1 VNLDNFLEDDGQ
13 DGFAD
18 AMSKILGQSV
28 KAKVWEPFDRSL
40 NASLLTVL
48 CDRFCKNPV
57 MAKRTTETMKNI
69 EDSRAEIK
77 QAKEAQVKK
86 KETTTKNMVMPSAKT
101 MVFERMLRSIATKG
115 GSYNN
120 AFNDSTTISSQFL
133 H

>member
-1 VNLDNFLEDDGQ
+1 
-13 DGFAD
+13 
-18 AMSKILGQSV
+18 
-28 KAKVWEPFDRSL
+28 
-40 NASLLTVL
+40 
-48 CDRFCKNPV
+48 

-77 QAKEAQVKK
+77 QAKQAQVKK

-120 AFNDSTTISSQFL
+120 AFGLNNHFFTIST
-133 H
+133 